1 MSAWAEARAAARDL
15 SDALVRTAYRGA
27 YSLAMAYWFVRRPKT
42 EGVLAG
48 VWHGRRVLLLQN
60 SYKRLFSLPGGGAH
74 EGESHLQTGLREL
87 REEVGLTLSASNP
100 RAIFDVVHTEEY
112 KHDHVY
118 FLELEV
124 DTEPPLAI
132 DRREVVWASF
142 LEVDAALQL
151 PLAAPVRAY
160 LTEAS
165 RRRASPELLFI
176 YPGHPLYPE
185 ELELR
190 FRVLREPLGLSRSEV
205 AFPFEDQSLHLVA
218 RQGGAVVGCVLFHPE
233 DAHGGRLF
241 QMAVTPALQGRG
253 LGARLVTALE
263 EELRRRGFTHV
274 HLHARANVVP
284 FYERLGYEV
293 YGEPFMERN
302 IPHRHMRKT
311 LASTLLPGPRSKE
324 A

>member
-1 MSAWAEARAAARDL
+1 MSTWAEARAAARDL

-27 YSLAMAYWFVRRPKT
+27 YSLAMAYWFVRRPTT
-42 EGVLAG
+42 EGVFVG

-60 SYKRLFSLPGGGAH
+60 SYKRFFSMPGGGAH
-74 EGESHLQTGLREL
+74 SGETHLQTGLREL
-87 REEVGLTLSASNP
+87 REEVGLTLSAPIP
-100 RAIFDVVHTEEY
+100 RAVFHVVDTGEY

-124 DTEPPLAI
+124 DTEPPLTI

-142 LEVDAALQL
+142 FDVDAALEL

-160 LTEAS
+160 LTEAA
-165 RRRASPELLFI
+165 RRRVSPELLFI
-176 YPGHPLYPE
+176 YPGHPLYTE

-190 FRVLREPLGLSRSEV
+190 FRVLREPLGFARSEV
-205 AFPFEDQSLHLVA
+205 TFPFEDQSLHLVA
-218 RQGGAVVGCVLFHPE
+218 SQGGAVVGCVLFHPE

-253 LGARLVTALE
+253 LGARLVTTLE
-263 EELRRRGFTHV
+263 EELWRRGFSHV

-311 LASTLLPGPRSKE
+311 LASTILPGSRSKE